1 MSKEVW
7 LVICWF
13 TCWRKREFHA
23 YRWPNPC
30 CFTSSVLLFLEPLMT
45 PLINWGHVLFQTMN
59 KHNPQ
64 NSLHLSLPM
73 NTALQEENSFPETH
87 SHHSE
92 LLPYKQ
98 MDFQGGSGLA
108 ESLNLC
114 SARQRTKGEIFKDKA
129 DKIKLLEYLW
139 VWSPIG
145 VFQKLPPQ
153 QDCFPWHRMAQ
164 LTNSARV
171 NFR

>member
-1 MSKEVW
+1 MLNLQSYGPCLKKYGLW
-7 LVICWF
+7 SADGLVEGRVNF
-13 TCWRKREFHA
+13 MHTGDLT
-23 YRWPNPC
+23 PC

-139 VWSPIG
+139 V
-145 VFQKLPPQ
+145 
-153 QDCFPWHRMAQ
+153 
-164 LTNSARV
+164 
-171 NFR
+171 